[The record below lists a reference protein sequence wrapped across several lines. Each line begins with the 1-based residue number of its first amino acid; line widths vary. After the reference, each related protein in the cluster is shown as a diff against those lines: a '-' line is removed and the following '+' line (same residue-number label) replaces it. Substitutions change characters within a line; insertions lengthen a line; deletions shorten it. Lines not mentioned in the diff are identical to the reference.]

1 MPIAPASPDASGLTC
16 RRFAQLLGGRPMR
29 AWLSMVFVVIAV
41 GMAACSG
48 GPRVTAS
55 SFDASFDGHQ
65 SEMATVIEVVDPA
78 AGRTSAARPSQG
90 MNAGAAMK
98 GRPPRVVRLAAAHA
112 VSVAVEPA
120 SISPLND
127 GEVIE
132 EYDPWA
138 PFNRRMFAFN
148 RQLDR
153 FVLKPV
159 ATVWDRTLP
168 DLAQDSI
175 GHFFDNLSM
184 PPRLANNLFQRNIE
198 GVGREMASFFLNLSM
213 GVLGFFDVATE
224 LGIAKSDKDTGQ
236 TLGIYGVGPGPYLVL
251 PLLPPL
257 TVRDGIGFAVDGA
270 MNPLSYFVPSAA
282 NTGRRGVNIVN
293 ERASN
298 LERFEG
304 VEEEVLDLYTA
315 VRNAYL
321 QRRQRAIQEGMSQS
335 QSALPG
341 EPGRRAAGVSDAR

>member
-1 MPIAPASPDASGLTC
+1 
-16 RRFAQLLGGRPMR
+16 
-29 AWLSMVFVVIAV
+29 
-41 GMAACSG
+41 
-48 GPRVTAS
+48 
-55 SFDASFDGHQ
+55 
-65 SEMATVIEVVDPA
+65 
-78 AGRTSAARPSQG
+78 

-98 GRPPRVVRLAAAHA
+98 GRPPRVVRLAGANA
-112 VSVAVEPA
+112 VSAADAPTP
-120 SISPLND
+120 SSPLND
-127 GEVIE
+127 EEVIE
-132 EYDPWA
+132 EYDPWE

-159 ATVWDRTLP
+159 ATVWDRALP
-168 DLAQDSI
+168 DLAQESI
-175 GHFFDNLSM
+175 GNFFDNLSM
-184 PPRLANNLFQRNIE
+184 PPRLVNNLLQRNIE
-198 GVGREMASFFLNLSM
+198 GAGREFARFFLNLSM
-213 GVLGFFDVATE
+213 GVLGFFDAATE
-224 LGIAKSDKDTGQ
+224 LGIAKRDADTGQ
-236 TLGIYGVGPGPYLVL
+236 TLGVYGAGPGPYLVL

-321 QRRQRAIQEGMSQS
+321 QRRQRAIQEGVSQS